1 MNRPAL
7 IKMIHA
13 GRRRLAWDD
22 ETYRAWMQGQVG
34 KSSSTDC
41 TDRELSRLV
50 TYLQEHGALVRQTK
64 PAPASAGR
72 RGRPTEKQWEY
83 VLDLSKKLGMDGTMD
98 DPSLV
103 TLCRKVAKTD
113 HPRFLN
119 QKGIGSLINAL
130 QGWCN
135 SRQKLEQPSA

>member
-7 IKMIHA
+7 IKMIHI
-13 GRRRLAWDD
+13 GRSRLGWDD
-22 ETYRAWMQGQVG
+22 NAYRTWMQEEVG

-41 TDRELSRLV
+41 TDQELSKLV
-50 TYLQEHGALVRQTK
+50 TYLQEHGALEQKAETV
-64 PAPASAGR
+64 PASAGR

-83 VLDLSKKLGMDGTMD
+83 ALDLSKKLGMDGTMD

-103 TLCRKVAKTD
+103 TLCRRVAKAD

-130 QGWCN
+130 QGWLE
-135 SRQKLEQPSA
+135 SRRKQEERPS